1 MALVVVDTNM
11 ISLLVKLKHGRLKK
25 DEAHAKRYEAYLKG
39 QDMIR
44 AFPTEA
50 ELHVWL
56 HRLPEDQ
63 RKTEYTQG
71 IQEVPERVNDFETD
85 FGLSSGAAPT
95 AAESRRGHGK
105 RLRVSHTPLENPAG
119 FPHLTAAGGNHH
131 AIFSFSNDS
140 GRLIQAGPGSA
151 GGFGRPFGNR
161 SGCSWNARS
170 STPWRAS

>member
-25 DEAHAKRYEAYLKG
+25 DEARAKRYEAYLKG

-71 IQEVPERVNDFETD
+71 IQEVLDQTGLIDGTD
-85 FGLSSGAAPT
+85 VVAQHWARILAVGEAA
-95 AAESRRGHGK
+95 ALIHVRD
-105 RLRVSHTPLENPAG
+105 
-119 FPHLTAAGGNHH
+119 GGNPKRETQL
-131 AIFSFSNDS
+131 NDTWIAACALAHGLPLVTDNGKDFAWMQEPLGLKMVCYS
-140 GRLIQAGPGSA
+140 G
-151 GGFGRPFGNR
+151 
-161 SGCSWNARS
+161 
-170 STPWRAS
+170 T

>member
-1 MALVVVDTNM
+1 MGKLAITRSELESMLTRVLRQTMAGATVVVA
-11 ISLLVKLKHGRLKK
+11 I
-25 DEAHAKRYEAYLKG
+25 A
-39 QDMIR
+39 
-44 AFPTEA
+44 
-50 ELHVWL
+50 
-56 HRLPEDQ
+56 
-63 RKTEYTQG
+63 
-71 IQEVPERVNDFETD
+71 ERVNDFETD